1 MEYTNI
7 GYWELGMSC
16 IVLIGYI
23 VGKVWIH
30 YKVDTNDIHN
40 KEKPKGVIRRGGE
53 WDL

>member
-30 YKVDTNDIHN
+30 YKVEDNPN
-40 KEKPKGVIRRGGE
+40 KIKKNKGVIKRGAE
-53 WDL
+53 WPD

>member
-1 MEYTNI
+1 MLDNTT
-7 GYWELGMSC
+7 YWELGMSC

-40 KEKPKGVIRRGGE
+40 KKKPKGVIRRGAE